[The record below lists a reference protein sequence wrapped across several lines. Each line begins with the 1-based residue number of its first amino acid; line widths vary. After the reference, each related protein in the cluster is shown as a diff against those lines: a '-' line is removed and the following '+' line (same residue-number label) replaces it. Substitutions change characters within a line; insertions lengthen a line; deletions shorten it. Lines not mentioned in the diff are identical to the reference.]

1 MREEI
6 ARHEC
11 EDDDGS
17 RYTVIE
23 YQNYTRSRPISGP
36 AQNIPTTKE
45 LFLSDGRAVTWIDD
59 DTFEIVATDEIIRK
73 IG

>member
-11 EDDDGS
+11 EDDNLS
-17 RYTVIE
+17 EYTVIE
-23 YQNYTRSRPISGP
+23 YQNFTTFRPISGP
-36 AQNIPTTKE
+36 AQRVPTTKM
-45 LFLSDGRAVTWIDD
+45 LMLLDGRAVNWIDD
-59 DTFEIVATDEIIRK
+59 NTFQIVETDQIIRK